1 MPNQLVFRLSVLPES
16 LLASGD
22 PEIFSLRH
30 PGSGRAASFL
40 LEAKSEGTRSLLREV
55 LPYAEDHRCWF
66 MGDSTVES
74 HGRLYIVAACDP
86 AYIALPYLRFG
97 FEGSSLSVITSHTLE
112 LLDWKGFAAFGL
124 QCPAMLP

>member
-1 MPNQLVFRLSVLPES
+1 MT
-16 LLASGD
+16 SGD

-40 LEAKSEGTRSLLREV
+40 LEAKSEGTRRLREV

-97 FEGSSLSVITSHTLE
+97 LVWFIEGSSLSVITSHTLE